1 VYTDTLKKSL
11 VEPSISVPYLI
22 SLCMPRSSA
31 LLMGESILFTV
42 RKAARLAV
50 YDETIT
56 SVNAY
61 QALAT
66 NLLEPALG
74 AMSEPI
80 VGGTNA

>member
-1 VYTDTLKKSL
+1 
-11 VEPSISVPYLI
+11 
-22 SLCMPRSSA
+22 
-31 LLMGESILFTV
+31 MGESILFTV